1 MEGLSKK
8 GPGPSIPEKQIEKL
22 EVEAAWCA
30 VRLQSPSILASG
42 SGFVKDNFPKDS
54 GVGDTWGV
62 VQAVMQAMKSIDK
75 ASLTWHSPPA
85 RQPTPNRPRT
95 STSPSRGG

>member
-1 MEGLSKK
+1 MLEGLSKK

-42 SGFVKDNFPKDS
+42 SGFVEDNFPKDS
-54 GVGDTWGV
+54 GVGGHVGSGSGSD
-62 VQAVMQAMKSIDK
+62 
-75 ASLTWHSPPA
+75 ASNEEH
-85 RQPTPNRPRT
+85 R
-95 STSPSRGG
+95 